1 MNLDI
6 PLAPSTGPDTHLD
19 FLIPDLYGPSSLGR
33 ESLAHLL
40 DLQPLANQSTTSRDI
55 ARGFSHPV
63 LQDATLCTVA
73 IHIIHHCNKK
83 GLSMLDLDSK
93 LCHGYRKAKS
103 PLEGCRVD
111 NWVLLT
117 VLAEIIQ

>member
-1 MNLDI
+1 LDI

-19 FLIPDLYGPSSLGR
+19 FLIPDLYRPSLLER
-33 ESLAHLL
+33 EWLAQLL
-40 DLQPLANQSTTSRDI
+40 DLQPLANQSTTSGDI
-55 ARGFSHPV
+55 TGGFDHPV
-63 LQDATLCTVA
+63 LQDATLCTIA
-73 IHIIHHCNKK
+73 IRIIRLCNKK
-83 GLSMLDLDSK
+83 DLSMLDLDTK
-93 LCHGYRKAKS
+93 LRHGYRKARS